1 MYSGAM
7 KRGEFAGRIVGERAD
22 TPGLSVFRIHY
33 PAGEVPRHSHE
44 HARIALLLDGF
55 GTEQSGDRVDV
66 IRKGHVVFWREGATH
81 RDDISVGATSLQ
93 VELSHELYRH
103 VARYFPPPPSPIE
116 SDRFEGATQRLRQEM
131 ERFDGG
137 SSLALQ
143 AATYEILA
151 RATRLITTTRPVSF
165 AVTQAM
171 RFVSESLSESITAA
185 DIAAAASVSVRRL
198 HERFAEELRMT
209 PMDYVRELRLARA
222 ETLLRETAQSST
234 AIAEQCG
241 FYDHAHFCRL
251 FKQRTGETPGAFRA
265 KNAGMRS

>member
-1 MYSGAM
+1 M
-7 KRGEFAGRIVGERAD
+7 KRGEFAGMIVGERAA
-22 TPGLSVFRIHY
+22 TSELSVFRIHY
-33 PAGEVPRHSHE
+33 DAGEVPSHSHE
-44 HARIALLLDGF
+44 HARIALVLDGA
-55 GTEQSGDRVDV
+55 GTEEASGRVDA

-81 RDDISVGATSLQ
+81 RDVVTRGTTMLQ
-93 VELSHELYRH
+93 VELSHALYRH
-103 VARYFPPPPSPIE
+103 VASYFPPPPSPID
-116 SDRFEGATQRLRQEM
+116 SDRFEGATQRLQQEM
-131 ERFDGG
+131 ERFDGA

-151 RATRLITTTRPVSF
+151 RATRLTATTRPLSF

-171 RFVSESLSESITAA
+171 RFVTESLSEPITAA
-185 DIAAAASVSVRRL
+185 DIAAAANVSMRRL

-222 ETLLRETAQSST
+222 ESQLRETSQSAT
-234 AIAEQCG
+234 EIAEQCG

-251 FKQRTGETPGAFRA
+251 FKQRTGDTPGRFRT